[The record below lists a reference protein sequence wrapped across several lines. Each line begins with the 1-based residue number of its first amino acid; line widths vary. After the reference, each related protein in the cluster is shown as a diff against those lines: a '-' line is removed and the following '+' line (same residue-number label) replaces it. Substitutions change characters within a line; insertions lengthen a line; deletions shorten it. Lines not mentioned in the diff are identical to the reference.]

1 MGEDPFPHAAF
12 GPAPEAVVERLF
24 RTVDMFRAIAPA
36 TTALQSLD
44 NPGKHALTR
53 CGTEMEEAKAS
64 CRWVVR
70 AQPERRATVSKEGLA
85 GEGEAEPSSSPLSW
99 GVVRRPCRRAIGRGQ
114 GRASCVRDRHSY
126 GQKPLCGFRCASDR
140 ARPEGDAK
148 QMGSRLT
155 YRSTI

>member
-1 MGEDPFPHAAF
+1 MDLDAAAVDEEPFRDAIDPGELGEDTLPHAAF

-99 GVVRRPCRRAIGRGQ
+99 GVVRRPCRRQALNPGSDR
-114 GRASCVRDRHSY
+114 VRD
-126 GQKPLCGFRCASDR
+126 PAVDPIAFR
-140 ARPEGDAK
+140 
-148 QMGSRLT
+148 RL
-155 YRSTI
+155 RSC